1 MRSITVNTNVPA
13 TKGLAELNHHHRDEL
28 KQVRNGAGIDGQGLS
43 EEDESRINEDVN
55 SGRQNQ
61 KNLVHIHPPHDA
73 LHRQHQQNQG
83 SMVEWERFLP
93 LRSLKVLLVENDDS
107 TRHVVSALLR
117 NCSYEVTA
125 VANGVEAWKVL
136 IDQNKQ
142 IDIVLTEVLM
152 PYLSGIGL
160 LSKIMNH
167 VTRKNVPVI
176 MMSSDDSMGIVFNC
190 LSKGA
195 VDFLVKPIRKNELK
209 NLWQHVWRK
218 CHSSSG
224 SGSESGI
231 RTRKSSAKS
240 ITNNK
245 HDHDDDND
253 DDDEDEDEDDS
264 HTSDDD
270 VSMDLTAKGG
280 SDNGSG
286 TQSSWSKRAVEVNSS
301 QAQSVWDKLQDPRVR
316 KQHVTQEDKLETVEM
331 GKDLEIGVPNSS
343 SFEVED
349 AKKKSMNKFS
359 GSNLKKVGDD
369 LDISMKIGCEN
380 GPTKMTMTNVQIEA
394 LPKATQLL
402 KNINIENNNTNINN
416 SNNNNKSIYY
426 SKESPTLELSLK
438 RPRDVE
444 DADADADAG
453 GDDRNVLRHSGVS
466 AFSRYNTNTVSNV
479 NQAPTGIVGSCSPL
493 GISSEAVNADNI
505 NSNSNGN
512 RNQPSNGSDDMG
524 STTNNAFPT
533 KPDDKPVPTGN
544 GSTIQI
550 QAVHLTSTTNL
561 QPLEP
566 CTDGDNTK
574 AAGQQ
579 VQVRHHHHHYHHHH
593 HHVHKLQQQKMVDP
607 DMVSNILTVSAE
619 GNAANFGSA
628 SGSNNND
635 NYINKSNGEMEKGG
649 GWQQVKSAAPAVD
662 NGVAGKCNG
671 GDGSGSGSGRGSGV
685 DQDRLAQ
692 REAALNKFRQKRKE
706 RCFEK
711 KVRYQSRKRL
721 AEQRPRVRGQFVRHG
736 ANGVNN
742 EDADS

>member
-28 KQVRNGAGIDGQGLS
+28 KQVRNGAGFDGQGLS

-61 KNLVHIHPPHDA
+61 KNLVHVHPPHDA
-73 LHRQHQQNQG
+73 LHRQHQQHQG

-245 HDHDDDND
+245 HSDDND
-253 DDDEDEDEDDS
+253 DEDDS

-316 KQHVTQEDKLETVEM
+316 KEHVTQEDKLETVEM

-359 GSNLKKVGDD
+359 GSNLKKVSDD

-380 GPTKMTMTNVQIEA
+380 GPTKTTMTNVQNEA
-394 LPKATQLL
+394 SPKATQLL
-402 KNINIENNNTNINN
+402 KNINIENNNTNINI
-416 SNNNNKSIYY
+416 NNNNKSVYY

-444 DADADADAG
+444 DADA
-453 GDDRNVLRHSGVS
+453 DDRNVLRHSGVS

-479 NQAPTGIVGSCSPL
+479 NQAQTGIVGSCSPL
-493 GISSEAVNADNI
+493 GISSEAINADNI

-524 STTNNAFPT
+524 STTNTAFPT
-533 KPDDKPVPTGN
+533 KPDDKPVPNAN
-544 GSTIQI
+544 GSTI

-566 CTDGDNTK
+566 CTDDDNAK
-574 AAGQQ
+574 AEQQ

-607 DMVSNILTVSAE
+607 DMVSNILTASAE

-635 NYINKSNGEMEKGG
+635 NNNNNNKSSGEMEKGG
-649 GWQQVKSAAPAVD
+649 GWQQGKTAAPVVD

-671 GDGSGSGSGRGSGV
+671 GDGSGSGSGSGRGSGV
-685 DQDRLAQ
+685 DQDRL
-692 REAALNKFRQKRKE
+692 AALNKFRQKRKE